1 MMKMRVLTFLFLV
14 SAMLAGCA
22 TPPIQ
27 REISKASGDPTA
39 PAPEQGTGR
48 VVFVN
53 ELLET
58 YNKSRINPA
67 LPAARSARDIA
78 VIAGVG
84 QINITIDG
92 KGFAQV
98 PIGEFAQVILP
109 YGHHELT
116 LSHRDVFDMKSTH
129 KLEVNQPVQ
138 RVVIYPT
145 VGTHYFELTDA
156 STPLDGYDEVK

>member
-1 MMKMRVLTFLFLV
+1 MKIRMFTVLFLASTV
-14 SAMLAGCA
+14 LAGCA

-27 REISKASGDPTA
+27 HEISKASGDPTA

-58 YNKSRINPA
+58 YNKNQRNA
-67 LPAARSARDIA
+67 AFPAARSARDIA

-109 YGHHELT
+109 YGQHELT
-116 LSHRDVFDMKSTH
+116 LSHRDLIDMKSTH
-129 KLEVNQPVQ
+129 KLNIDKPVQ

-145 VGTHYFELTDA
+145 VGTHDFELTDA
-156 STPLDGYDEVK
+156 STPLNGYAEIK